1 LRVSRLVLTALM
13 FFAFAPG
20 LITAAETELTISSD
34 KLDATCSIGDT
45 VTFTV
50 VCSEKDAAVDYVLS
64 IDGETELAKGRL
76 ELKRGRAIVRGALD
90 QPGFLRLQVTLGQG
104 EQAVR
109 AYWGV
114 AVEPMAIRSAA
125 VLPEDFGRFWAQG
138 KAELL
143 RVAPDF
149 RIEEVRDDEHS
160 STLYRVSVANIEGSR
175 MFCWYR
181 VPQGEGPFPA
191 VLSIPGAG
199 VRREGTREYYAEA
212 GFAVLTMA
220 VHGIGQDHPLE
231 YYNTIRRGALYGYPY
246 FGIDDPYRYYYRR
259 MVLGAI
265 RCIDFL
271 YSRDEV
277 DTTRVAV
284 AGSSQGGGMSL
295 LVASLDER
303 IKALTANVPALCD
316 HAGSL
321 QGRPSGW
328 PRLLRNAGNH
338 ERRRVMRTMAYFDA
352 ATAASRIKVPARV
365 SAGFI
370 DRTCAPS
377 TVMAA
382 FNNLQGPRTI
392 EMVPGMGHDTPGG
405 YGTEWPRWL
414 MDALN
419 GKVEGQ
425 NIIQGVPGWDW
436 QQR

>member
-1 LRVSRLVLTALM
+1 MRVSRSVLTTVLIFVCAL
-13 FFAFAPG
+13 G
-20 LITAAETELTISSD
+20 SLAAADTELTISSD
-34 KLDATCSIGDT
+34 RPSATYSLGDT

-50 VCSEKDAAVDYVLS
+50 VCSGKDAAVEYVLS
-64 IDGETELAKGRL
+64 IDGETELKKGAL
-76 ELKRGRAIVRGALD
+76 ELKRGRATVRAALS
-90 QPGFLRLQVTLGQG
+90 QPGFLRLMATTGKG

-114 AVEPMAIRSAA
+114 AVEPLAIRAA
-125 VLPEDFGRFWAQG
+125 GVLPKDFERFWGQG

-143 RVAPDF
+143 RVAPDI
-149 RIEEVRDDEHS
+149 RIEEITDDPHPS
-160 STLYRVSVANIEGSR
+160 RLFRVSLANIEGSR

-181 VPQGEGPFPA
+181 VPPGEGPFPA

-199 VRREGTREYYAEA
+199 VRKEGTRENLAEA

-220 VHGIGQDHPLE
+220 VHGVGQDHPLQ
-231 YYNTIRRGALYGYPY
+231 YYNTLRRGLLNGYQY
-246 FGIDDPYRYYYRR
+246 FGMDDPYRYYYRR

-271 YSRDEV
+271 SARQEV
-277 DTTRVAV
+277 DKTRIAV
-284 AGSSQGGGMSL
+284 TGSSQGGGMSL

-303 IKALTANVPALCD
+303 IKAVAANVPALCD

-328 PRLLRNAGNH
+328 PRLLRRAGAG
-338 ERRRVMRTMAYFDA
+338 ERQRVLRTMGYFDA
-352 ATAASRIKVPARV
+352 ATAASRIKVPARI

-392 EMVPGMGHDTPGG
+392 EMVPGMGHAAPKG
-405 YGTEWPRWL
+405 YGQDWPRWL
-414 MDALN
+414 LAALD
-419 GKVEGQ
+419 GKVEGLK
-425 NIIQGVPGWDW
+425 IVQGEL
-436 QQR
+436 

>member
-1 LRVSRLVLTALM
+1 MRIFSNVFVTLVLLACAAGSLV
-13 FFAFAPG
+13 
-20 LITAAETELTISSD
+20 AAETGLTVSAD
-34 KLDATCSIGDT
+34 RADATYSLGDT

-50 VCSEKDAAVDYVLS
+50 ECTDRDAAVQYLLS
-64 IDGETELAKGRL
+64 IDGETELETGAL
-76 ELKRGRAIVRGALD
+76 ELRRGRATVRAVLN
-90 QPGFLRLQVTLGQG
+90 QPGFLRLQATTGDG

-109 AYWGV
+109 AYWGC
-114 AVEPMAIRSAA
+114 AVEPLAIRSAG
-125 VLPEDFGRFWAQG
+125 VLPDDFERFWAQG

-149 RIEEVRDDEHS
+149 RIEEVTGDEHS
-160 STLYRVSVANIEGSR
+160 SRLFRVSVANIEGSR

-181 VPQGEGPFPA
+181 VPKGEGPFPA

-199 VRREGTREYYAEA
+199 VRKEGTRENYAQA

-231 YYNTIRRGALYGYPY
+231 YYDTLRHGLLSGYPY
-246 FGIDDPYRYYYRR
+246 FGMDDPYRYYYRR

-271 YSRDEV
+271 STRGEV
-277 DTTRVAV
+277 DKTRIAV

-295 LVASLDER
+295 LVASLDKR
-303 IKALTANVPALCD
+303 IRALSANVPALCD

-328 PRLLRNAGNH
+328 PRLLRHAGAGQRN
-338 ERRRVMRTMAYFDA
+338 RVLRTMGYFDA
-352 ATAASRIKVPARV
+352 ATAASRIEVPARL

-370 DRTCAPS
+370 DRTCPPS

-382 FNNLQGPRTI
+382 FNNLRGPRTI
-392 EMVPGMGHDTPGG
+392 EMVPGMGHATPKG
-405 YGTEWPRWL
+405 YSEDWPRWL
-414 MDALN
+414 MDALD
-419 GKVEGQ
+419 GKVTGLKV
-425 NIIQGVPGWDW
+425 IQGEL
-436 QQR
+436 

>member
-1 LRVSRLVLTALM
+1 MRVSRLALTAFMVL
-13 FFAFAPG
+13 ACT
-20 LITAAETELTISSD
+20 LSSLTAAETKLTISDGSA
-34 KLDATCSIGDT
+34 DATCSIGDT

-50 VCSEKDAAVDYVLS
+50 ECADKDAAVEYVLS
-64 IDGETELAKGRL
+64 VDGETDLEKGVL
-76 ELKRGRAIVRGALD
+76 EFKRGKATVRGALD
-90 QPGFLRLQVTLGQG
+90 QPGFLRLTATTGEG
-104 EQAVR
+104 EQVVR

-114 AVEPMAIRSAA
+114 AVEPLAIRAA
-125 VLPEDFGRFWAQG
+125 GVLPEDFQRFWSQG

-149 RIEEVRDDEHS
+149 RIEEIKDDKHS
-160 STLYRVSVANIEGSR
+160 SRLFRVSVANVEGSR
-175 MFCWYR
+175 LFCWYR
-181 VPQGEGPFPA
+181 VPEGKGPFPG
-191 VLSIPGAG
+191 VLVIPGAG
-199 VRREGTREYYAEA
+199 VRKESTRENYAEA

-231 YYNTIRRGALYGYPY
+231 YYSTLRRGALNGYQYYGM
-246 FGIDDPYRYYYRR
+246 DDPYRYYYRR
-259 MVLGAI
+259 MVLGAV

-271 YSRDEV
+271 CSRDEV
-277 DTTRVAV
+277 DTTRIAV

-295 LVASLDER
+295 LVASVDER
-303 IKALTANVPALCD
+303 IKALASNVPALCD
-316 HAGSL
+316 HGGSL
-321 QGRPSGW
+321 HGRPSGW
-328 PRLLRNAGNH
+328 PRLLARAGSH
-338 ERRRVMRTMAYFDA
+338 ELERVKRTMAYYDG
-352 ATAASRIKVPARV
+352 ATAASRIKVPARL

-392 EMVPGMGHDTPGG
+392 ELVPGMGHDTPGG

-419 GKVEGQ
+419 GKLEGL
-425 NIIQGVPGWDW
+425 NIIQGVPGWEW